1 MKAFTRVCKSGLREK
16 DMLKLI
22 SQIETYIN
30 DKEFRA
36 GIRLEQHAQDREPIT
51 LAYCELSQIHF
62 LLGKRDL
69 ALESIGKAIHLF
81 KELDC

>member
-1 MKAFTRVCKSGLREK
+1 
-16 DMLKLI
+16 MLKLI
-22 SQIETYIN
+22 NQIESYIN
-30 DKEFRA
+30 DKDFRA
-36 GIRLEQHAQDREPIT
+36 GIRLEQYAQDRELIT
-51 LAYCELSQIHF
+51 LTYYDLSHIQF